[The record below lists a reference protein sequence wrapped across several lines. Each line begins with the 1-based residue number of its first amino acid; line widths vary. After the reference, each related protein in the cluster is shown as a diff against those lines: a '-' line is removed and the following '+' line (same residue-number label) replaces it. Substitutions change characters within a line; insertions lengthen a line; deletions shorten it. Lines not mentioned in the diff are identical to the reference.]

1 MRQINPTL
9 YTETEFAARKAAGT
23 AFVNRILAGHHL
35 VIVGNTDEQ
44 SRA

>member
-23 AFVNRILAGHHL
+23 AFVSRVLAGDHL
-35 VIVGNTDEQ
+35 VIVGSTDKQ